1 MSQERLQILNMLEE
15 GKISTDEAS
24 KLLAAIGERQEV
36 EKEIAKAKSKAK
48 WLKVKVWEND
58 SEKPKVNVS
67 VPLAVAKIA
76 LKLGGKFSTMMP
88 KEARDSM
95 EEKGINV
102 DDLKDIEQVSEL
114 IDGMSHE
121 GPFTLVEVDE
131 ENEKVLIT
139 IE

>member
-15 GKISTDEAS
+15 GKISTEEAS
-24 KLLAAIGERQEV
+24 KLLAAIGEKPEPQ
-36 EKEIAKAKSKAK
+36 KEIQASKSKAH
-48 WLKVKVWEND
+48 WLKVRVWENG

-88 KEARDSM
+88 KEARESM

-102 DDLKDIEQVSEL
+102 DELKNIEQVTEL